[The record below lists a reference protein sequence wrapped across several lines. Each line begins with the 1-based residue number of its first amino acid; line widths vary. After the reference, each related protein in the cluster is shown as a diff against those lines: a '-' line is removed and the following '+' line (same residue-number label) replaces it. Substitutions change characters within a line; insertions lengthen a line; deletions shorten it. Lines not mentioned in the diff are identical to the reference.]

1 MSEGNDLVEDFI
13 RYDLQVISF
22 VGFSLLRTRERESYF
37 PGRIDA
43 NEMQG
48 REGEKNTAR
57 AHTRAL
63 TIDQERKRDIA
74 MHCSIR

>member
-57 AHTRAL
+57 ARTNY
-63 TIDQERKRDIA
+63 
-74 MHCSIR
+74 